1 MLIPPPL
8 SLYIHFP
15 WCVKKCPYCDF
26 NSHELKSELDQA
38 NYVDALL
45 ADLEQD
51 LPSVWGRPIS
61 SVFMGGGTPS
71 LFSAPSMQ
79 NMMNRVRAVLPFQPD
94 AEVTMEVNPGS
105 QEFDDLAGYLSA
117 GINRLSFGV
126 QSLKDENLKRLG
138 RIHNSEQAIKA
149 VQKAKTVGYA
159 NFNVDMMFGLPGQSM
174 AAAKEDLL
182 RLIDMGSTHISYY
195 QLTIEANTLFAVKT
209 PEDLPDV
216 ELLHDMFAQGQEI
229 LTAHGFG
236 QYEVSAYAKLG
247 RQSQHNMNYWRF
259 GDYLGIGAGAHA
271 KVTMGHS
278 GEIIRTVKQKHPTLY
293 LEHAATSKRLM
304 SNEVVDD
311 GTLLFEYFLNH
322 LRIKQMVQ
330 WSHFE
335 ACTGLNKD
343 IAIEKLKPLAQ
354 HGWFVM
360 DDSGLTLS
368 EQGFLLSDE
377 ILQQL
382 ID

>member
-105 QEFDDLAGYLSA
+105 QEFDDLAGYLTA
-117 GINRLSFGV
+117 GINRLSFGI

-149 VQKAKTVGYA
+149 VQKAKAVGYD

-216 ELLHDMFAQGQEI
+216 EMLHDMFAQGQEI
-229 LTAHGFG
+229 LTAHGFE
-236 QYEVSAYAKLG
+236 QYEVSAYAKPG

-278 GEIIRTVKQKHPTLY
+278 GEIVRTVKQKHPNLY
-293 LEHAATSKRLM
+293 LQHASTAQRLM
-304 SNEVVDD
+304 SETVVDEN
-311 GTLLFEYFLNH
+311 TLLFEYFLNH
-322 LRIKQMVQ
+322 LRIKQTVQ
-330 WSHFE
+330 WSNFE
-335 ACTGLNKD
+335 ACTGLKKEMA
-343 IAIEKLKPLAQ
+343 IAKLKPLAQ
-354 HGWFVM
+354 HGWFTM
-360 DDSGLTLS
+360 DGSGLTLS
-368 EQGFLLSDE
+368 KQGFLLSDE